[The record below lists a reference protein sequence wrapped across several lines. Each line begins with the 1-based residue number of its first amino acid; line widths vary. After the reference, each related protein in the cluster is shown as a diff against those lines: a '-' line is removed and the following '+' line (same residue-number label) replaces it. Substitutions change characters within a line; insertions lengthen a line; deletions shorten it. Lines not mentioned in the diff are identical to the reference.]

1 MSTRSEMQRAKRQ
14 DGNGIATQRT
24 CAASLKQSRLL
35 ELLELELELLELE
48 LEVEL
53 ELELER
59 MLEVCCTQKQTKC
72 QPLQMNLTWERL
84 NWEIGKHT

>member
-1 MSTRSEMQRAKRQ
+1 MRKRSEMQRAKRQ

-24 CAASLKQSRLL
+24 CAAWLKKSRLF
-35 ELLELELELLELE
+35 ELFELELELLE
-48 LEVEL
+48 
-53 ELELER
+53 
-59 MLEVCCTQKQTKC
+59 VCCTEKQTKC